1 MRTIYNNENLII
13 DMRNILKLTLIIL
26 CFSQF
31 SCKTN
36 SNDNGQRELVPNP
49 EKYEHDGYS
58 QLPDSLKPDFYPD
71 TVIGK
76 ISFLNTENV
85 SDYLG
90 VDVMDRLIDRGLLT
104 TEVLSKDKKQILKIY
119 FHPGSYKNE
128 FSEFEIKYNDKTGK
142 DLWIVDDTEF
152 KTENDIKLGITIGD
166 LRSIKGEPDSIIN
179 NSTFTLHY
187 EINLNDT
194 SDFLNKYNMPEYYS
208 DYEFKNGYLIRFKFG
223 FEYP

>member
-1 MRTIYNNENLII
+1 MKT
-13 DMRNILKLTLIIL
+13 ILKLTLIIF
-26 CFSQF
+26 CIFQF
-31 SCKTN
+31 SCKTT
-36 SNDNGQRELVPNP
+36 SKDKGQREMIPNP

-58 QLPDSLKPDFYPD
+58 QLPDSVKPDFHPD

-90 VDVMDRLIDRGLLT
+90 SDVMERLVDKGLLE

-128 FSEFEIKYNDKTGK
+128 FSEFEIKYKDRADK
-142 DLWIVDDTEF
+142 DLWVVDDNEF
-152 KTENDIKLGITIGD
+152 KTESDIKLGITIGD

-179 NSTFTLHY
+179 NSTVTFHY
-187 EINLNDT
+187 EIDLNDT
-194 SDFLNKYNMPEYYS
+194 SDFLSRYKMPEYDS
-208 DYEFKNGYLIRFKFG
+208 DYEFQNGYLIRFKFG